1 MKHSHTGH
9 CQNCGDK
16 VLVADFRTGLI
27 HEHGKYACY
36 EKQDGKIV
44 RLETV
49 AE

>member
-1 MKHSHTGH
+1 MPHAGH
-9 CQNCGDK
+9 CKNCGDT
-16 VLVADFRTGLI
+16 VHVPDHLTGLI

-36 EKQDGKIV
+36 DKGK